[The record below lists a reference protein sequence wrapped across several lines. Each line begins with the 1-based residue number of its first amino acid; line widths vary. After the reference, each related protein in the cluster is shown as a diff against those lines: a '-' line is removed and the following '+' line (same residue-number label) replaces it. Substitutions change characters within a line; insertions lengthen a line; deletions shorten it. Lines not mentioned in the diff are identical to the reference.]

1 MGLFALWE
9 CFAMEVKGWGH
20 AILLTVTSLR
30 MLCRLEPS
38 QRVDNLSY
46 RIDSWHLFPFFGAG
60 MRRSRRSVLN
70 VEQLPPPDPRLVR
83 SAHPSDDVAFQ
94 NLVKIMH
101 SDKILLYLDSQA
113 SLPTDW
119 KWSSWE
125 CYCSY
130 NLSRFLCFLSLFLP
144 IFCSYQESSQVL
156 AKHEMRQMR
165 PHALVCV
172 YSGERMLQGLIT
184 TQSSLYR
191 YETGL
196 NLG

>member
-9 CFAMEVKGWGH
+9 CFAIEVKGWGH

-30 MLCRLEPS
+30 MLCRLELS
-38 QRVDNLSY
+38 QKVDNPSY

-101 SDKILLYLDSQA
+101 SDEILL
-113 SLPTDW
+113 SLLLLKPPFPQTENDRVEGVTAVTICQDFCV
-119 KWSSWE
+119 SSP
-125 CYCSY
+125 YSY
-130 NLSRFLCFLSLFLP
+130 PFFVHTRRVAKCWRNLRCDK
-144 IFCSYQESSQVL
+144 CN
-156 AKHEMRQMR
+156 HM
-165 PHALVCV
+165 H
-172 YSGERMLQGLIT
+172 
-184 TQSSLYR
+184 
-191 YETGL
+191 
-196 NLG
+196 